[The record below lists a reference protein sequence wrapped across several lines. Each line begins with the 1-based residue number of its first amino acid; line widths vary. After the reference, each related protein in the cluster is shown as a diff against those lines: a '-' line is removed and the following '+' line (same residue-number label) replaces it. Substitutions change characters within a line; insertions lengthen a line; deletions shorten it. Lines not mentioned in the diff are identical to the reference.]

1 MIIEDYDNKE
11 YYNSNK
17 KLNLDLTIAEN
28 NLKDNCEIEVTINE
42 KEDDE
47 NVKELVQKKKENSY
61 NDLKNGINIIG
72 I

>member
-61 NDLKNGINIIG
+61 NNLKNGINIIG